1 MALPSDILLR
11 SAEEAAR
18 RIALEFLAEA
28 RTASLRLDDSE
39 DAEALHDFRVAVRR
53 LRSTARAWRGELR
66 KSISKRHRRGLRAVQ
81 TATGGGRD
89 AEVALEWLADQRSQ
103 LRGQQRRGLVWLTHR
118 LEQRRSEA
126 MGRVCQEVRA
136 EFDDLHDDLRNC
148 LEVMS
153 IETHL
158 AQASEP
164 QVAFADEL
172 ARKARG
178 YANDLARLLEEVS
191 SPDDEGKCH
200 RTRISGKRLRYLLE
214 PVRAQVE
221 GASGIVR
228 KCKSLQDVLGDLNDA
243 HVLLRELG
251 TAVEDAGAEHAQQ
264 LYALAREGD
273 GEQLRREARRSAR
286 PGLLEL
292 TRLVQQRIENLY
304 AELERDWIEGGVHVL
319 VDDVERMAALLER
332 IAHAGVE
339 IERKYL
345 LRGLPD
351 LDDSTDV
358 VEIHRGWLPGEL
370 LRERIRR
377 VRSDDATTYFRTI
390 KLGHGVERIEIEEP
404 TSEEVFDRLWPLTKD
419 CRIRKRRYR
428 VPEGDLVWEID
439 EFLDRDLHLAEVEL
453 ESASQNPEPPRWL
466 APHVVREVTDDP
478 RYTNLALAEQGE
490 SAPRED

>member
-1 MALPSDILLR
+1 M
-11 SAEEAAR
+11 
-18 RIALEFLAEA
+18 
-28 RTASLRLDDSE
+28 
-39 DAEALHDFRVAVRR
+39 
-53 LRSTARAWRGELR
+53 
-66 KSISKRHRRGLRAVQ
+66 
-81 TATGGGRD
+81 
-89 AEVALEWLADQRSQ
+89 
-103 LRGQQRRGLVWLTHR
+103 
-118 LEQRRSEA
+118 
-126 MGRVCQEVRA
+126 
-136 EFDDLHDDLRNC
+136 
-148 LEVMS
+148 
-153 IETHL
+153 
-158 AQASEP
+158 
-164 QVAFADEL
+164 
-172 ARKARG
+172 
-178 YANDLARLLEEVS
+178 
-191 SPDDEGKCH
+191 
-200 RTRISGKRLRYLLE
+200 
-214 PVRAQVE
+214 RAQVE
-221 GASGIVR
+221 GAAGIVR
-228 KCKSLQDVLGDLNDA
+228 KCKALQDVLGDLNDA

-251 TAVEDAGAEHAQQ
+251 TAVEDAGAEHAQR

-273 GEQLRREARRSAR
+273 GERLRQETRRTAR

-332 IAHAGVE
+332 FAHAGVE

-351 LDDSTDV
+351 LDDAAHV
-358 VEIHRGWLPGEL
+358 VEIHQGWLPGER

-377 VRSDDATTYFRTI
+377 VRSDDATTYYRTI
-390 KLGHGVERIEIEEP
+390 KLGHGVERVEIEEP

-453 ESASQNPEPPRWL
+453 ESASQNPKPPRWL

>member
-1 MALPSDILLR
+1 MPLPSDILLR
-11 SAEEAAR
+11 SAEEVAR

-28 RTASLRLDDSE
+28 REASLRLDDSE
-39 DAEALHDFRVAVRR
+39 DGEALHDFRVAIRR

-66 KSISKRHRRGLRAVQ
+66 KSISKPHRRALRAVQ
-81 TATGGGRD
+81 TATGAGRD
-89 AEVALEWLADQRSQ
+89 AEVALAWLADQRSQ
-103 LRGQQRRGLVWLTHR
+103 LGGPQHRGLAWLTHR

-126 MGRVCQEVRA
+126 MGRVRREVRA
-136 EFDDLHDDLRNC
+136 EFDDLHDDLRNH
-148 LEVMS
+148 LELMS
-153 IETHL
+153 VETHL
-158 AQASEP
+158 ARAAEP
-164 QVAFADEL
+164 QAAFADEL
-172 ARKARG
+172 ARKARR
-178 YANDLARLLEEVS
+178 YANDLARLLEQVG
-191 SPDDEGKCH
+191 SPDDEVPCH
-200 RTRISGKRLRYLLE
+200 RARISGKRLRYLLE

-221 GASGIVR
+221 GAAGIVR
-228 KCKSLQDVLGDLNDA
+228 QCKTLQDVLGDLNDA

-251 TAVEDAGAEHAQQ
+251 TAVEDAGVEHAQR

-273 GEQLRREARRSAR
+273 GERLRRETRRSAR

-304 AELERDWIEGGVHVL
+304 AELERDWIEGGVHAL
-319 VDDVERMAALLER
+319 IDDVERMATLLER
-332 IAHAGVE
+332 LAHAGVE

-351 LDDSTDV
+351 LDGATPV
-358 VEIHRGWLPGEL
+358 VEIHQGWLPGER

-377 VRSDDATTYFRTI
+377 VRGDDATTYYRTI
-390 KLGHGVERIEIEEP
+390 KLGRGVKRIEIEES

-419 CRIRKRRYR
+419 CRIRKRRYLVR
-428 VPEGDLVWEID
+428 EGDLMWEID

-453 ESASQNPEPPRWL
+453 ESESQNPEPPRWL